1 MRPILFHLNGMAVRA
16 HWVLT
21 ALAFAVA
28 AGWAVRR
35 GRAAGLAGRQ
45 MAILAIVTFLSIGV
59 GARAGY
65 ILLNWSFYH
74 AHADQIF
81 RFDKGGLT
89 VFGGLLAAWITIGTL
104 LRRWRLPAGRIID
117 RMMPPLVLGQVI
129 ARVGCFLQGCCYGYF
144 TERPWGIATPPE
156 VRPRHPTQLY
166 ELAALLGILAVML
179 FAERKGRGQP
189 QPHFLIYGLLYGF
202 FRFAAD
208 FLRADGLELLWH
220 WKASQFLAL
229 PLAVICGLLLLRRRI
244 SCTRS

>member
-35 GRAAGLAGRQ
+35 GRPAGLAGRQ
-45 MAILAIVTFLSIGV
+45 LVILAIVTFLSVVV

-65 ILLNWSFYH
+65 ILLNWSFYR

-89 VFGGLLAAWITIGTL
+89 LFGGLLAAWIIVGTL

-117 RMMPPLVLGQVI
+117 RMMPPLVLGQAIV
-129 ARVGCFLQGCCYGYF
+129 RVGCFLQGCCYAFF
-144 TERPWGIATPPE
+144 TDRPWGVIFPPE
-156 VRPRHPTQLY
+156 TRPRHPTQLY
-166 ELAALLGILAVML
+166 EVAALLGILAVML
-179 FAERKGRGQP
+179 LAERKDRGRET
-189 QPHFLIYGLLYGF
+189 PHFLIYGLLYGL
-202 FRFAAD
+202 FRFAVD
-208 FLRADGLELLWH
+208 YLRADSSPILWGL
-220 WKASQFLAL
+220 KASQFVAL
-229 PLAVICGLLLLRRRI
+229 PLAVVCGLLLFRRWG